1 MGKSKPT
8 PWIRVRS
15 GCDLKVTLRV
25 VRVRVCVSSVD
36 GIGSKVGWLVRGYDC
51 YVREWVCVCVC
62 ILHVYVSVSRLV
74 FGQGSRYLW
83 KIGRNAGNPAEMM
96 ERSRTPVEIVDYRST
111 SRERVSGGVAVPE
124 CVGSILWE
132 LGHPGIP
139 PACPPRSID
148 CIRVV
153 VAPRPSTKRIPG
165 GTFLGQN
172 RTDRP
177 HLRETMSTG
186 SGPLRPRFEFHRA
199 GHER

>member
-111 SRERVSGGVAVPE
+111 SSRERVSGGVAGVCGKYSMGTRAPRY
-124 CVGSILWE
+124 
-132 LGHPGIP
+132 

-148 CIRVV
+148 RIRVDGR
-153 VAPRPSTKRIPG
+153 ATTIDETNPWWYFLRTK
-165 GTFLGQN
+165 Q
-172 RTDRP
+172 D
-177 HLRETMSTG
+177 
-186 SGPLRPRFEFHRA
+186 
-199 GHER
+199 